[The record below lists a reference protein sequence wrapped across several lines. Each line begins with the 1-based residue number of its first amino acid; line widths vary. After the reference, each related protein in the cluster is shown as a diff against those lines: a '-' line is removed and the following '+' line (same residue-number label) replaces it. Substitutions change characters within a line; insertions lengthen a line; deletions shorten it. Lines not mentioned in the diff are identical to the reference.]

1 VPTESV
7 LLPLPPAPPAPD
19 ESDVEDEVGL
29 DVVED
34 DVLGD
39 PVVSVVDAVD
49 AVVDEVPVV
58 GDVVVD
64 APAPLLVEPVE
75 PLIGG
80 PILPTFS
87 DSPEQPGSS
96 ANKDEAARTPKPTAF
111 LI

>member
-1 VPTESV
+1 M
-7 LLPLPPAPPAPD
+7 
-19 ESDVEDEVGL
+19 GL

-49 AVVDEVPVV
+49 AVDDEVPVV
-58 GDVVVD
+58 GEVVVD
-64 APAPLLVEPVE
+64 APALLLVEPAE

-87 DSPEQPGSS
+87 DSPEQPGS